1 MSDQINHPSHYLKNG
16 RECIDVM
23 IEKFGA
29 QAVINFC
36 ECNEFKYLWRAGLKE
51 GNSAETD
58 RAKAAWYRKKAEELR
73 GNAMSSGI
81 KPLSE
86 NVAQQLADAIEE
98 SNKAQQELNE
108 CLPELTDNIFRM
120 VEDEIAAELL
130 INTRRLATASFLTRR
145 YWKRKVEK
153 SKAALEETHK
163 EFDAWRKVYHK

>member
-1 MSDQINHPSHYLKNG
+1 MAERTMNG
-16 RECIDVM
+16 EI
-23 IEKFGA
+23 A
-29 QAVINFC
+29 
-36 ECNEFKYLWRAGLKE
+36 
-51 GNSAETD
+51 
-58 RAKAAWYRKKAEELR
+58 
-73 GNAMSSGI
+73 
-81 KPLSE
+81 PLSE
-86 NVAQQLADAIEE
+86 EMAQQLADAIE
-98 SNKAQQELNE
+98 KANNVQQELNE

>member
-1 MSDQINHPSHYLKNG
+1 MSNPIEDLKSVLA
-16 RECIDVM
+16 REMEMTGTDNPILVPESLYDTAVRAAKDNNILVK
-23 IEKFGA
+23 IEP
-29 QAVINFC
+29 V
-36 ECNEFKYLWRAGLKE
+36 
-51 GNSAETD
+51 
-58 RAKAAWYRKKAEELR
+58 KAAWYRKKAEELR

>member
-1 MSDQINHPSHYLKNG
+1 MNTDWFRLAESYTMHLDFSYCKTCDWMLQI
-16 RECIDVM
+16 
-23 IEKFGA
+23 
-29 QAVINFC
+29 
-36 ECNEFKYLWRAGLKE
+36 W
-51 GNSAETD
+51 
-58 RAKAAWYRKKAEELR
+58 KKAEELR